1 MWLLKIEL
9 NRIFELQNMKFVFE
23 LDNKFVDIFLWLLE
37 LLGKLIIFFKYSC
50 LEELG
55 GMLGYN

>member
-9 NRIFELQNMKFVFE
+9 NRIFELWNMKFVFE

-37 LLGKLIIFFKYSC
+37 LLGMLIIFFKYSC
-50 LEELG
+50 
-55 GMLGYN
+55 